1 MTEYFI
7 INSGVNHIISTDKDK
22 KVLYTIHNAGFFS
35 NCTIRLMDI
44 VWFFNTQKQLPDEV
58 HSETQFINYKVSA
71 GDNLVP
77 YFFTETDASIDY
89 KEDVNMRWDCMAIQ
103 FDKYSNLDFKALKPF
118 VDKYFAPGKEVVKA
132 MEQHQAKYRFK
143 FDKLCAVFY
152 RGNDKAR
159 EMTIPSYEVFIGK
172 AKEIKAADPDIR
184 FLIQPDETEF
194 LEVFLREFPDTIYID
209 ETGHIPK
216 QDSAVFIR
224 AKDKH
229 KAEHAKHFFAS
240 VVAMSKCKHVIT
252 HSGNG
257 ALWLALYRGNAN
269 NIHQWF
275 NGKWL

>member
-7 INSGVNHIISTDKDK
+7 INSGVNHIINTDPNK

-58 HSETQFINYKVSA
+58 HSETQFINYKLNP

-77 YFFTETDASIDY
+77 YFFSESDATFEY
-89 KEDVNMRWDCMAIQ
+89 KQDVQIRWDCMAIQ
-103 FDKYSNLDFKALKPF
+103 FDKYSNLDFNALKPF
-118 VDKYFAPGKEVVKA
+118 VDKYFAPGKEVVKTL
-132 MEQHQAKYRFK
+132 EQHQAKYK
-143 FDKLCAVFY
+143 FDFDNLCAVFY

-159 EMTIPSYEVFIGK
+159 EMKIPSYDVFIQK
-172 AKEIKAADPDIR
+172 AKEIKATNPNIR

-194 LEVFLREFPDTIYID
+194 LNEFMREFPDTIYIS

-216 QDSAVFIR
+216 QDSAVFLR
-224 AKDKH
+224 TKNQKR
-229 KAEHAKHFFAS
+229 AEHAKHFFAS
-240 VVAMSKCKHVIT
+240 VIAMSKCKHVIT

-257 ALWLALYRGNAN
+257 ALWLALYRGNAE

-275 NGKWL
+275 DGNWL